1 MMALYL
7 ISQQGSEA
15 QDVVVDH
22 MEIRAK
28 MNYYKGVENE
38 QNRLFK

>member
-1 MMALYL
+1 MAQDLV
-7 ISQQGSEA
+7 SSWSGEA

-22 MEIRAK
+22 TEIRAK
-28 MNYYKGVENE
+28 MKYYKGVENE